1 MKMFKKIMAVALT
14 AVMAVSM
21 LTGCAFTD
29 KLKND
34 HVLDA
39 MSDVASAYAK
49 RDDTSKVDT
58 IKFESK
64 SSLNTELKNLLKDA
78 KAEDVKNYEY
88 GEVVDRKVDG
98 KVDGKYIVTAVKIE
112 KSTSSVS
119 EFKNYAAELLAGL
132 DQDKFVAKAELSKDG
147 KTATVEAGV
156 KVDGFK
162 TKDGKTTVYYAV
174 VLVEAEALKK

>member
-39 MSDVASAYAK
+39 MSDVASTYAK
-49 RDDTSKVDT
+49 RDETSTVDT
-58 IKFESK
+58 VKFESK
-64 SSLNTELKNLLKDA
+64 TSLNTELKNLLKDV
-78 KAEDVKNYEY
+78 KAEDVEKYEN
-88 GEVVDRKVDG
+88 G
-98 KVDGKYIVTAVKIE
+98 KVVTVNDNKYIVTAVEIE

-119 EFKNYAAELLAGL
+119 EFKNYALEILAGL
-132 DQDKFVAKAELSKDG
+132 NQTGFKAKTEMSNNG
-147 KTATVEAGV
+147 KTATVKAGV

-162 TKDGKTTVYYAV
+162 TADSKTVYYAV
-174 VLVEAEALKK
+174 VLVEAVAKV

>member
-39 MSDVASAYAK
+39 MSDVASTYAK
-49 RDDTSKVDT
+49 RDETSTVDT

-64 SSLNTELKNLLKDA
+64 TSLNTELKNLLKDA
-78 KAEDVKNYEY
+78 KAEDVEKYEH
-88 GEVVDRKVDG
+88 GKV
-98 KVDGKYIVTAVKIE
+98 VDGKYIVTAVKIE

-119 EFKNYAAELLAGL
+119 EFKNYALEILAGL
-132 DQDKFVAKAELSKDG
+132 KQPTFEAKAELSNNG
-147 KTATVEAGV
+147 KTATVKAGV

-162 TKDGKTTVYYAV
+162 TADSKTVYYAV
-174 VLVEAEALKK
+174 VLVEAVAKV

>member
-39 MSDVASAYAK
+39 MSDVASTYAK
-49 RDDTSKVDT
+49 RDETSTVDT

-64 SSLNTELKNLLKDA
+64 TSLNTELKNLLKDA
-78 KAEDVKNYEY
+78 KAEDVEKYE
-88 GEVVDRKVDG
+88 GGKV
-98 KVDGKYIVTAVKIE
+98 VDGKYIVTAVEIE

-119 EFKNYAAELLAGL
+119 EFKNYALEILAGL
-132 DQDKFVAKAELSKDG
+132 GQNGFEAKSELSNNG
-147 KTATVEAGV
+147 KTATFKAGV

-162 TKDGKTTVYYAV
+162 TADSKTVYYAV
-174 VLVEAEALKK
+174 VLVEAVAKV

>member
-49 RDDTSKVDT
+49 KDDTSTVDT

-78 KAEDVKNYEY
+78 KAEDVEKYE
-88 GEVVDRKVDG
+88 GGKV
-98 KVDGKYIVTAVKIE
+98 VDGKYIVTAVEIE

-119 EFKNYAAELLAGL
+119 EFKNYALEILAGL
-132 DQDKFVAKAELSKDG
+132 GQNGFEAKSELSNNG
-147 KTATVEAGV
+147 KTATFKAGV

-162 TKDGKTTVYYAV
+162 TANNSKTVYYAV
-174 VLVEAEALKK
+174 VLVEAVAKV

>member
-39 MSDVASAYAK
+39 MSDVASTYAK
-49 RDDTSKVDT
+49 RDETSTVDT
-58 IKFESK
+58 VKFESK
-64 SSLNTELKNLLKDA
+64 TSLNTELKNLLKDA
-78 KAEDVKNYEY
+78 KAEDVEKYEN
-88 GEVVDRKVDG
+88 G
-98 KVDGKYIVTAVKIE
+98 KVVTVNDNKYIVTAVEIE

-119 EFKNYAAELLAGL
+119 EFKNYALEILAGL
-132 DQDKFVAKAELSKDG
+132 NQDGVKAKTEMSNNG
-147 KTATVEAGV
+147 KTATFKAGV

-162 TKDGKTTVYYAV
+162 TADNSKTVYYAV
-174 VLVEAEALKK
+174 VLVEAVAKA

>member
-39 MSDVASAYAK
+39 MSDVASTYAK
-49 RDDTSKVDT
+49 RDEASTVDT
-58 IKFESK
+58 VKFESK
-64 SSLNTELKNLLKDA
+64 TSLNTELKNLLKDA
-78 KAEDVKNYEY
+78 KAEDVEKYEN
-88 GEVVDRKVDG
+88 G
-98 KVDGKYIVTAVKIE
+98 KVVTVNDNKYIVTAVEIE

-119 EFKNYAAELLAGL
+119 EFKNYAMEILAGL
-132 DQDKFVAKAELSKDG
+132 GQSNLKAKYELSNNG
-147 KTATVEAGV
+147 KTATVKAGV

-162 TKDGKTTVYYAV
+162 TADSKTVYYAV
-174 VLVEAEALKK
+174 VLVEAVAKV

>member
-14 AVMAVSM
+14 AAMAVSM

-39 MSDVASAYAK
+39 MSDVATAYAK
-49 RDDTSKVDT
+49 KDTSSKVET
-58 IKFESK
+58 VKFESK

-78 KAEDVKNYEY
+78 TAEDIANKYED
-88 GEVVDRKVDG
+88 GVVTA
-98 KVDGKYIVTAVKIE
+98 DGKYIVTAVEIE

-119 EFKNYAAELLAGL
+119 DFKNYATELLGGL
-132 DQDKFVAKAELSKDG
+132 DQPANVKAELSSNG
-147 KTATVEAGV
+147 KTATVKAGV

-162 TKDGKTTVYYAV
+162 TADKSKTVYYAI
-174 VLVEAEALKK
+174 VLVEVEAKAV

>member
-49 RDDTSKVDT
+49 KDDTSTVDT

-78 KAEDVKNYEY
+78 KAEDVEKYE
-88 GEVVDRKVDG
+88 GGKV
-98 KVDGKYIVTAVKIE
+98 VDGKYIVTAVEIE

-119 EFKNYAAELLAGL
+119 EFKNYALEILAGL
-132 DQDKFVAKAELSKDG
+132 GQNGFEAKSELSNNG
-147 KTATVEAGV
+147 KTATFKAGV

-162 TKDGKTTVYYAV
+162 TADSKTVYYVV
-174 VLVEAEALKK
+174 VLVEAVAKV

>member
-1 MKMFKKIMAVALT
+1 MKMFKKIMAVALVG
-14 AVMAVSM
+14 VMALSM
-21 LTGCAFTD
+21 LTGCAVTD

-49 RDDTSKVDT
+49 RDETIKVDT

-78 KAEDVKNYEY
+78 KAEDVEKYD
-88 GEVVDRKVDG
+88 GGKV
-98 KVDGKYIVTAVKIE
+98 VDGKYIVTAVKIE

-119 EFKNYAAELLAGL
+119 EFKNYALEILAGL
-132 DQDKFVAKAELSKDG
+132 DQTGFKAKTEMSNNG
-147 KTATVEAGV
+147 KTATVKAGV

-162 TKDGKTTVYYAV
+162 TADSKTVYYAV
-174 VLVEAEALKK
+174 VLVEAVAKV

>member
-39 MSDVASAYAK
+39 MSDVASTYAK
-49 RDDTSKVDT
+49 QDETSTVDT
-58 IKFESK
+58 VKFESK
-64 SSLNTELKNLLKDA
+64 TSLNTELKNLLKDA
-78 KAEDVKNYEY
+78 KAEDVEKYEN
-88 GEVVDRKVDG
+88 G
-98 KVDGKYIVTAVKIE
+98 KVVTVNDNKYIVTAVEIE

-119 EFKNYAAELLAGL
+119 EFKNYALEILAGL
-132 DQDKFVAKAELSKDG
+132 NQTGVKAKTEMSNNG
-147 KTATVEAGV
+147 KTATVKAGV

-162 TKDGKTTVYYAV
+162 TADSKTVYYAV
-174 VLVEAEALKK
+174 VLVEAVAKV

>member
-39 MSDVASAYAK
+39 MSDVASTYAK
-49 RDDTSKVDT
+49 RDETSTVDT
-58 IKFESK
+58 VKFESK
-64 SSLNTELKNLLKDA
+64 TSLNTELKNLLKDA
-78 KAEDVKNYEY
+78 KAEDVEKYENSK
-88 GEVVDRKVDG
+88 VVTVNDN
-98 KVDGKYIVTAVKIE
+98 KYIVTAVEIE

-119 EFKNYAAELLAGL
+119 EFKNYALEILAGL
-132 DQDKFVAKAELSKDG
+132 NQTGVKVKTEMSNNG
-147 KTATVEAGV
+147 KTATVKAGV

-162 TKDGKTTVYYAV
+162 TADSKTVYYAV
-174 VLVEAEALKK
+174 VLVEAVVKV

>member
-49 RDDTSKVDT
+49 RDETSKVDT

-78 KAEDVKNYEY
+78 KAEDVEAYEG
-88 GEVVDRKVDG
+88 GEV
-98 KVDGKYIVTAVKIE
+98 VDGKYIVTAVKIE

-119 EFKNYAAELLAGL
+119 EFKNYALEILAGL
-132 DQDKFVAKAELSKDG
+132 GQSKFEAKSELSNDG
-147 KTATVEAGV
+147 KTATVKAGV

-162 TKDGKTTVYYAV
+162 TADSKTVYYAV
-174 VLVEAEALKK
+174 VLVEAVAKV

>member
-39 MSDVASAYAK
+39 MSDVASTYAK
-49 RDDTSKVDT
+49 RDNTSTVDT
-58 IKFESK
+58 VKFESK
-64 SSLNTELKNLLKDA
+64 TSLNTELKNLLKDA
-78 KAEDVKNYEY
+78 KAEDVEKYEN
-88 GEVVDRKVDG
+88 G
-98 KVDGKYIVTAVKIE
+98 KVVTVNDNKYIVTAVEIE

-119 EFKNYAAELLAGL
+119 EFKNYAMEILAGL
-132 DQDKFVAKAELSKDG
+132 NQTGVKAKTELSNNG
-147 KTATVEAGV
+147 KTATFKAGV

-162 TKDGKTTVYYAV
+162 TADSKTVYYAV
-174 VLVEAEALKK
+174 VLVEAVAKV

>member
-39 MSDVASAYAK
+39 MSDVASAYVK
-49 RDDTSKVDT
+49 KDDTSTVDT

-78 KAEDVKNYEY
+78 KAEDVEKYE
-88 GEVVDRKVDG
+88 GGKV
-98 KVDGKYIVTAVKIE
+98 VDGKYIVTAVEIE

-119 EFKNYAAELLAGL
+119 EFKNYALEILAGL
-132 DQDKFVAKAELSKDG
+132 GQNGFEAKSELSNNG
-147 KTATVEAGV
+147 KTATFKAGV

-162 TKDGKTTVYYAV
+162 TADSKTVYYAV
-174 VLVEAEALKK
+174 VLVEAVAKV

>member
-39 MSDVASAYAK
+39 MSDVASADAK
-49 RDDTSKVDT
+49 KDDTSTVDT

-78 KAEDVKNYEY
+78 KAEDVEKYE
-88 GEVVDRKVDG
+88 GGKV
-98 KVDGKYIVTAVKIE
+98 VDGKYIVTAVEIE

-119 EFKNYAAELLAGL
+119 EFKNYALEILAGL
-132 DQDKFVAKAELSKDG
+132 GQNGFEAKSELSNNG
-147 KTATVEAGV
+147 KTATFKAGV

-162 TKDGKTTVYYAV
+162 TADSKTVYYAV
-174 VLVEAEALKK
+174 VLVEAVAKV

>member
-39 MSDVASAYAK
+39 MSDVASTYAK
-49 RDDTSKVDT
+49 RDETSTVDT

-64 SSLNTELKNLLKDA
+64 TSLNTELKNLLKDA
-78 KAEDVKNYEY
+78 KAEDVEKYED
-88 GEVVDRKVDG
+88 GTVVTVNDN
-98 KVDGKYIVTAVKIE
+98 KYIVTAVEIE

-119 EFKNYAAELLAGL
+119 EFKNYALEILAGL
-132 DQDKFVAKAELSKDG
+132 NQTGVKAKTEMSNNG
-147 KTATVEAGV
+147 KTATVKAGV

-162 TKDGKTTVYYAV
+162 TADNSKTVYYAV
-174 VLVEAEALKK
+174 VLVEAVAKV

>member
-49 RDDTSKVDT
+49 KDDTSTVDT

-78 KAEDVKNYEY
+78 KAEDVEKYE
-88 GEVVDRKVDG
+88 GGKV
-98 KVDGKYIVTAVKIE
+98 VDGKYIVTAVEIE

-119 EFKNYAAELLAGL
+119 EFKNYALEILAGL
-132 DQDKFVAKAELSKDG
+132 GQNGFEAKSELSNNG
-147 KTATVEAGV
+147 KTATFKAGV

-162 TKDGKTTVYYAV
+162 TADSKTVYYAV
-174 VLVEAEALKK
+174 VLVETVANV

>member
-1 MKMFKKIMAVALT
+1 MKMFKKLMAIALVG
-14 AVMAVSM
+14 VMALSM
-21 LTGCAFTD
+21 LTGCAVTD

-49 RDDTSKVDT
+49 RDETSTVDT

-78 KAEDVKNYEY
+78 KAEDVEKYE
-88 GEVVDRKVDG
+88 GGKV
-98 KVDGKYIVTAVKIE
+98 VDGKYIVTAVEIE

-119 EFKNYAAELLAGL
+119 EFKNYALEILAGL
-132 DQDKFVAKAELSKDG
+132 NQTEVKAKTEMSNNG
-147 KTATVEAGV
+147 KTATFKAGV

-162 TKDGKTTVYYAV
+162 TADSKTVYYAV
-174 VLVEAEALKK
+174 VLVEAVAKI

>member
-14 AVMAVSM
+14 AAMAVSM
-21 LTGCAFTD
+21 LSGCAFTD

-39 MSDVASAYAK
+39 IGDVASTYVK
-49 RDDTSKVDT
+49 KNENTKVET
-58 IKFESK
+58 VKFESK

-78 KAEDVKNYEY
+78 TAEDIATKYEN
-88 GEVVDRKVDG
+88 GMVTD
-98 KVDGKYIVTAVKIE
+98 DGKYIVTAVEVE

-119 EFKNYAAELLAGL
+119 DFKNYALELLAGL
-132 DQDKFVAKAELSKDG
+132 DQEDNGKTVNVKADLSTDG
-147 KTATVEAGV
+147 KTATVKAGV

-162 TKDGKTTVYYAV
+162 NTKTNKTVYYAV
-174 VLVEAEALKK
+174 VLVEVATAV

>member
-49 RDDTSKVDT
+49 KDDTNKVDT

-64 SSLNTELKNLLKDA
+64 TSLNTELKNLLKDA
-78 KAEDVKNYEY
+78 KAEDVEAYE
-88 GEVVDRKVDG
+88 GG
-98 KVDGKYIVTAVKIE
+98 KVVTVNDNKYIVTAVEIE

-119 EFKNYAAELLAGL
+119 EFKNYALKILAGL
-132 DQDKFVAKAELSKDG
+132 NQDGVKAKTEMSNNG
-147 KTATVEAGV
+147 KTATFKAGV

-162 TKDGKTTVYYAV
+162 TADNSKTVYYAV
-174 VLVEAEALKK
+174 VLVEAVAKA

>member
-39 MSDVASAYAK
+39 MSDVASTYAK
-49 RDDTSKVDT
+49 RDETSTVDT

-64 SSLNTELKNLLKDA
+64 TSLNTELKNLLKDA
-78 KAEDVKNYEY
+78 KAEDVKAYE
-88 GEVVDRKVDG
+88 DG
-98 KVDGKYIVTAVKIE
+98 KVVDGKYIVTAVEIE

-119 EFKNYAAELLAGL
+119 EFKNYAMEILTGL
-132 DQDKFVAKAELSKDG
+132 NQTGVKAKTEMSNNG
-147 KTATVEAGV
+147 KTATVKAGV

-162 TKDGKTTVYYAV
+162 TADGKTVYYAV
-174 VLVEAEALKK
+174 VLVEAVAKV

>member
-39 MSDVASAYAK
+39 MSDVASTYAK
-49 RDDTSKVDT
+49 RDETSTVDT

-64 SSLNTELKNLLKDA
+64 TSLNTELKNLLKDA
-78 KAEDVKNYEY
+78 KAEDVEKYEN
-88 GEVVDRKVDG
+88 GNVVTVNG
-98 KVDGKYIVTAVKIE
+98 NKYIVTAVEIE

-119 EFKNYAAELLAGL
+119 EFKNYALEILAGL
-132 DQDKFVAKAELSKDG
+132 NQTGVKAKTELSNNG
-147 KTATVEAGV
+147 KTATVKAGV

-162 TKDGKTTVYYAV
+162 TADSKTVYYAV
-174 VLVEAEALKK
+174 VLVEAVAKV

>member
-39 MSDVASAYAK
+39 MSDVASTYAK
-49 RDDTSKVDT
+49 RDETSTVDT

-64 SSLNTELKNLLKDA
+64 TSLNTELKNLLKDA
-78 KAEDVKNYEY
+78 KAEDVKAYE
-88 GEVVDRKVDG
+88 DG
-98 KVDGKYIVTAVKIE
+98 KVVDGKYIVTAVEIE

-119 EFKNYAAELLAGL
+119 EFKNYAMEILAGL
-132 DQDKFVAKAELSKDG
+132 NQTGFKAKTEMSNNG
-147 KTATVEAGV
+147 KTATVKAGV

-162 TKDGKTTVYYAV
+162 TADSKTVYYAV
-174 VLVEAEALKK
+174 VLVEAVAKV

>member
-39 MSDVASAYAK
+39 MSDVASTYAK
-49 RDDTSKVDT
+49 RDETSTVDT

-64 SSLNTELKNLLKDA
+64 TSLNTELKNLLKDA
-78 KAEDVKNYEY
+78 KAEDVEKYEN
-88 GEVVDRKVDG
+88 GTVVTVNDN
-98 KVDGKYIVTAVKIE
+98 KYIVTAVEIE

-119 EFKNYAAELLAGL
+119 EFKNYALEILDGL
-132 DQDKFVAKAELSKDG
+132 NQTGVKAKTEMSNNG
-147 KTATVEAGV
+147 KTATVKAGV

-162 TKDGKTTVYYAV
+162 TADNSKTVYYAV
-174 VLVEAEALKK
+174 VLVEAVAKV

>member
-39 MSDVASAYAK
+39 MSDVASTYAK
-49 RDDTSKVDT
+49 RDETSTVDT

-64 SSLNTELKNLLKDA
+64 TSLNTELKNLLKDA
-78 KAEDVKNYEY
+78 KAEDVEKYEN
-88 GEVVDRKVDG
+88 GTVVTVNDN
-98 KVDGKYIVTAVKIE
+98 KYIVTAVEIE

-119 EFKNYAAELLAGL
+119 EFKNYALKILAGL
-132 DQDKFVAKAELSKDG
+132 NQTEVKAKTEMSNNG
-147 KTATVEAGV
+147 KTATVKAGV

-162 TKDGKTTVYYAV
+162 TADNSKTVYYAV
-174 VLVEAEALKK
+174 VLVEAVAKV

>member
-49 RDDTSKVDT
+49 KDDTNKVDT

-64 SSLNTELKNLLKDA
+64 TSLNTELKNLLKDA
-78 KAEDVKNYEY
+78 KAEDVEAYE
-88 GEVVDRKVDG
+88 GG
-98 KVDGKYIVTAVKIE
+98 KVVTVNDNKYIVTAVEIE

-119 EFKNYAAELLAGL
+119 EFKNYALEILAGL
-132 DQDKFVAKAELSKDG
+132 DQDGVKAKTEMSNNG
-147 KTATVEAGV
+147 KTATFKAGV

-162 TKDGKTTVYYAV
+162 TADNSKTVYYAV
-174 VLVEAEALKK
+174 VLVEAVAKA

>member
-14 AVMAVSM
+14 AAMAVSM
-21 LTGCAFTD
+21 LSGCAFTD

-39 MSDVASAYAK
+39 MGDVASTYAK
-49 RDDTSKVDT
+49 KDEDTKVET

-64 SSLNTELKNLLKDA
+64 GSLNTELKNLLKNA
-78 KAEDVKNYEY
+78 TAENIADKYE
-88 GEVVDRKVDG
+88 GGMVTE
-98 KVDGKYIVTAVKIE
+98 DGKYIVTAVEIE

-119 EFKNYAAELLAGL
+119 EFKNYAMELLTGL
-132 DQDKFVAKAELSKDG
+132 DQPAKVKTELSSNG
-147 KTATVEAGV
+147 KTATVKAGV

-162 TKDGKTTVYYAV
+162 TADKSKTVYYAI
-174 VLVEAEALKK
+174 VLVEVEPKAV

>member
-39 MSDVASAYAK
+39 MSDVASTYAK
-49 RDDTSKVDT
+49 RDETSTVDT

-64 SSLNTELKNLLKDA
+64 TSLNTELKNLLKDA
-78 KAEDVKNYEY
+78 KAENVEEYEN
-88 GEVVDRKVDG
+88 G
-98 KVDGKYIVTAVKIE
+98 KVVTVNDNKYIVTAVEIE

-119 EFKNYAAELLAGL
+119 EFKNYALEILAGL
-132 DQDKFVAKAELSKDG
+132 NQTGVKAKTELSNNG
-147 KTATVEAGV
+147 KTATVKAGV

-162 TKDGKTTVYYAV
+162 TADSKTVYYAV
-174 VLVEAEALKK
+174 VLVEAVAKV

>member
-29 KLKND
+29 KLKKD

-39 MSDVASAYAK
+39 MSDVASTYAK
-49 RDDTSKVDT
+49 RDETSTVDT
-58 IKFESK
+58 VKFESK
-64 SSLNTELKNLLKDA
+64 TSLNTELKNLLKDA
-78 KAEDVKNYEY
+78 KAEDVEKYEN
-88 GEVVDRKVDG
+88 G
-98 KVDGKYIVTAVKIE
+98 KVVTVNDNKYIVTAVEIE

-119 EFKNYAAELLAGL
+119 EFKNYALEILAGL
-132 DQDKFVAKAELSKDG
+132 NQTGVKAKTEMSNNG
-147 KTATVEAGV
+147 KTATVKAGV

-162 TKDGKTTVYYAV
+162 TADSKTVYYAV
-174 VLVEAEALKK
+174 VLVEAVVKV

>member
-39 MSDVASAYAK
+39 MSDVASTYAK
-49 RDDTSKVDT
+49 RDETSTVDT
-58 IKFESK
+58 VKFESK
-64 SSLNTELKNLLKDA
+64 TSLNTELKNLLKDA
-78 KAEDVKNYEY
+78 KAEDVEKYEN
-88 GEVVDRKVDG
+88 G
-98 KVDGKYIVTAVKIE
+98 KVVTVNDNKYIVTAVEIE

-119 EFKNYAAELLAGL
+119 EFKNYALEILAGL
-132 DQDKFVAKAELSKDG
+132 NQTEVKAKTEMSNNG
-147 KTATVEAGV
+147 KTATVKAGV

-162 TKDGKTTVYYAV
+162 TADSKTVYYAV
-174 VLVEAEALKK
+174 VLVEAVAKA

>member
-49 RDDTSKVDT
+49 KDDTSTVDT

-78 KAEDVKNYEY
+78 KAEDVEKYE
-88 GEVVDRKVDG
+88 GGKV
-98 KVDGKYIVTAVKIE
+98 VDGKYIVTAVEIE

-119 EFKNYAAELLAGL
+119 EFKNYALEILAGL
-132 DQDKFVAKAELSKDG
+132 GQNGLEAKSELSNNG
-147 KTATVEAGV
+147 KTATFKAGV

-162 TKDGKTTVYYAV
+162 TADSKTVYYAV
-174 VLVEAEALKK
+174 VLVEAVAKV

>member
-39 MSDVASAYAK
+39 MSDVASTYAK
-49 RDDTSKVDT
+49 RDETSTVDT
-58 IKFESK
+58 VKFESK
-64 SSLNTELKNLLKDA
+64 TSLNTELKNLLKDA
-78 KAEDVKNYEY
+78 KAEDVEKYE
-88 GEVVDRKVDG
+88 DG
-98 KVDGKYIVTAVKIE
+98 KVVTVNGNKYIVTAVEIE

-119 EFKNYAAELLAGL
+119 EFKNYALEILAGL
-132 DQDKFVAKAELSKDG
+132 NNKAGVEAKTEMSNNG
-147 KTATVEAGV
+147 KTATVKAGV

-162 TKDGKTTVYYAV
+162 TADSKTVYYAV
-174 VLVEAEALKK
+174 VLVEAVAKV

>member
-39 MSDVASAYAK
+39 MSDVASTYAK
-49 RDDTSKVDT
+49 RDETSTVDT
-58 IKFESK
+58 VKFESK
-64 SSLNTELKNLLKDA
+64 TSLNTELKNLLKDA
-78 KAEDVKNYEY
+78 KAEDVEKYEN
-88 GEVVDRKVDG
+88 GEVVTVNDN
-98 KVDGKYIVTAVKIE
+98 KYIVTAVEIE

-119 EFKNYAAELLAGL
+119 EFKNYAMEILAGL
-132 DQDKFVAKAELSKDG
+132 GQSNSKAKYELSNNG
-147 KTATVEAGV
+147 KTATVKAGV

-162 TKDGKTTVYYAV
+162 TADGKTVYYAV
-174 VLVEAEALKK
+174 VLVEAVAKG

>member
-39 MSDVASAYAK
+39 MSDAASTYAK
-49 RDDTSKVDT
+49 RDETSTVDT

-64 SSLNTELKNLLKDA
+64 TSLNTELKNLLKDA
-78 KAEDVKNYEY
+78 KAEDVEKYEN
-88 GEVVDRKVDG
+88 GTVVTVNDN
-98 KVDGKYIVTAVKIE
+98 KYIVTAVEIE

-119 EFKNYAAELLAGL
+119 EFKNYALEILAGL
-132 DQDKFVAKAELSKDG
+132 NQTGVKAKTEMSNNG
-147 KTATVEAGV
+147 KTATVKAGV

-162 TKDGKTTVYYAV
+162 TADNSKTVYYAV
-174 VLVEAEALKK
+174 VLVEAVAKV

>member
-39 MSDVASAYAK
+39 MSDVASTYAK
-49 RDDTSKVDT
+49 RDETSTVDT

-64 SSLNTELKNLLKDA
+64 TSLNTELKNLLKDA
-78 KAEDVKNYEY
+78 KAEDVEKYEK
-88 GEVVDRKVDG
+88 GTVVTVNDN
-98 KVDGKYIVTAVKIE
+98 KYIVTAVEIE

-119 EFKNYAAELLAGL
+119 EFKNYALEILAGL
-132 DQDKFVAKAELSKDG
+132 NRTGVKAKTEMSNNG
-147 KTATVEAGV
+147 KTATVKAGV

-162 TKDGKTTVYYAV
+162 TADNSKTVYYAV
-174 VLVEAEALKK
+174 VLVEAVAEV

>member
-39 MSDVASAYAK
+39 MSDVASTYAK
-49 RDDTSKVDT
+49 RDENSTVDT

-64 SSLNTELKNLLKDA
+64 TSLNTELKNLLKDA
-78 KAEDVKNYEY
+78 KAEDVEKYEN
-88 GEVVDRKVDG
+88 GTVVTVNDN
-98 KVDGKYIVTAVKIE
+98 KYIVTAVEIE

-119 EFKNYAAELLAGL
+119 EFKNYALEILAGL
-132 DQDKFVAKAELSKDG
+132 NQTGVKAKTEMSNNG
-147 KTATVEAGV
+147 KTATFKAGV

-162 TKDGKTTVYYAV
+162 TADNSKTVYYAV
-174 VLVEAEALKK
+174 VLVEAVAKV

>member
-1 MKMFKKIMAVALT
+1 MKMFKKLMAVALT
-14 AVMAVSM
+14 AAMAVSM

-39 MSDVASAYAK
+39 MSDVATAYAK
-49 RDDTSKVDT
+49 KDTSSKVET
-58 IKFESK
+58 VKFESK

-78 KAEDVKNYEY
+78 TAENIADKYE
-88 GEVVDRKVDG
+88 DG
-98 KVDGKYIVTAVKIE
+98 MVTADGKYIVTAVEIE

-119 EFKNYAAELLAGL
+119 DFKNYATELLGGL
-132 DQDKFVAKAELSKDG
+132 DLSANVKAELSSNG
-147 KTATVEAGV
+147 KTATVKAGV

-162 TKDGKTTVYYAV
+162 TADKSKTVYYAI
-174 VLVEAEALKK
+174 VLVEVEAKAV

>member
-39 MSDVASAYAK
+39 MSDVASTYAK
-49 RDDTSKVDT
+49 RDETSTVDT
-58 IKFESK
+58 VKFESK
-64 SSLNTELKNLLKDA
+64 TSLNTELKNLLKDA
-78 KAEDVKNYEY
+78 KAEDVEEYEN
-88 GEVVDRKVDG
+88 G
-98 KVDGKYIVTAVKIE
+98 KVVTVNDNKYIVTAVEIE

-119 EFKNYAAELLAGL
+119 EFKNYALEILAGL
-132 DQDKFVAKAELSKDG
+132 NQTGVKAKTEMSNNG
-147 KTATVEAGV
+147 KTATVKAGV

-162 TKDGKTTVYYAV
+162 TADSKTVYYAV
-174 VLVEAEALKK
+174 VLVEAVVKV

>member
-1 MKMFKKIMAVALT
+1 MKMFKKIMAVALVG
-14 AVMAVSM
+14 VMALSM
-21 LTGCAFTD
+21 LTGCAVTD

-49 RDDTSKVDT
+49 WDETRKVDT

-78 KAEDVKNYEY
+78 KAEDVEEY
-88 GEVVDRKVDG
+88 DGGKV
-98 KVDGKYIVTAVKIE
+98 VDGKYIVTAVKIE

-119 EFKNYAAELLAGL
+119 EFKNYASGILDGL
-132 DQDKFVAKAELSKDG
+132 DQYGFEAKAELSNNG
-147 KTATVEAGV
+147 KTATVKAGV

-162 TKDGKTTVYYAV
+162 TADNSKTVYYAV
-174 VLVEAEALKK
+174 VLVEAVAKA